1 MQVKQEVSDD
11 DYALHT
17 SEHASAST
25 TPPTTGKPGRKRR
38 KTGPSAFPTSG
49 PSTSSSIAR
58 SLDTAP
64 LDLQLD
70 KLSVSSVDFE
80 SVLGSELEMWAEE
93 RRDRLRA
100 DARPDE
106 NVRDPFH

>member
-11 DYALHT
+11 DYAPYT
-17 SEHASAST
+17 SEHMTAST
-25 TPPTTGKPGRKRR
+25 IPPTTGKPGRKRR
-38 KTGPSAFPTSG
+38 KTGPSAFPASG
-49 PSTSSSIAR
+49 PSTSSSIAQ

-106 NVRDPFH
+106 HVRDPLH

>member
-1 MQVKQEVSDD
+1 MQAKQEASDD

-25 TPPTTGKPGRKRR
+25 TTSKPGRKRR
-38 KTGPSAFPTSG
+38 KTGPSAFPASG

-58 SLDTAP
+58 SLDTTP

-100 DARPDE
+100 EARPDE
-106 NVRDPFH
+106 NVRDPLN